1 MSENNIAL
9 FKLALIEGLSNRIDR
24 QIADCTESIEP
35 SPAHDR
41 AMNKIITAAKKKAL
55 YFTRLRRAV
64 AILVAAALLL
74 TGCAVVYRDE
84 IREFIEEIYESFLAL
99 NYTDNVEN
107 DEEIA
112 DIYELTYLPDGYS
125 LKKTYLFQT
134 KVKYLFENSAG
145 NRICY
150 EQRVLDSFSF
160 YADVES
166 GYKKMIDGIA
176 SYDIYYKETKEYIHY
191 VWNDGKYIF
200 KLTFDVAISIEELK
214 LVIEGIK

>member
-84 IREFIEEIYESFLAL
+84 IREFIEEIYDSFLKA
-99 NYTDNVEN
+99 NYSDGIEETEEIEDVNLDNCWW
-107 DEEIA
+107 DEE
-112 DIYELTYLPDGYS
+112 EEEEEEE
-125 LKKTYLFQT
+125 
-134 KVKYLFENSAG
+134 EN
-145 NRICY
+145 
-150 EQRVLDSFSF
+150 
-160 YADVES
+160 
-166 GYKKMIDGIA
+166 
-176 SYDIYYKETKEYIHY
+176 
-191 VWNDGKYIF
+191 
-200 KLTFDVAISIEELK
+200 
-214 LVIEGIK
+214 